1 VRRSG
6 ATNLGDKRQRRV
18 RLHDRYLD
26 SLTKF
31 LKHDYWE
38 RLWIVQE
45 IILGRHLYIK
55 HGSWEIPVDLLVEFR
70 YLLRDVDFEGVC
82 LPDHIDWIVENT
94 GRSDAG
100 TAKSNFRSS
109 KISFTE
115 LVDTFCSPKCEKST
129 RQSVWPARL
138 GRTCDAVQH
147 QLP

>member
-1 VRRSG
+1 M
-6 ATNLGDKRQRRV
+6 
-18 RLHDRYLD
+18 
-26 SLTKF
+26 
-31 LKHDYWE
+31 
-38 RLWIVQE
+38 
-45 IILGRHLYIK
+45 

-115 LVDTFCSPKCEKST
+115 LVDTFCSPKCENPRDKVYGLQGLVEPAT
-129 RQSVWPARL
+129 RLNINYLEAAEEVFLQSV
-138 GRTCDAVQH
+138 GRILQD
-147 QLP
+147 